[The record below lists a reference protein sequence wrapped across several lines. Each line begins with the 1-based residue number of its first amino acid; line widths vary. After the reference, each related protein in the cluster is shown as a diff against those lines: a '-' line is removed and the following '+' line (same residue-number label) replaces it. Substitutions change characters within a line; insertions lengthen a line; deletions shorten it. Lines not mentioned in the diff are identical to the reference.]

1 VASIR
6 DARNLQSLN
15 EGGKVRRDHRNE
27 YAFEVELL
35 AAVRVRASS
44 ESSAREAIPAALRA
58 PSADVIR
65 LANDANFVAGG
76 KGIVTEVTFSTE
88 EGSARL
94 VEVDGKPIRQ

>member
-1 VASIR
+1 MASIR
-6 DARNLQSLN
+6 DARKA
-15 EGGKVRRDHRNE
+15 GRVRRDHRNE

-35 AAVRVRASS
+35 AVVRVRASS
-44 ESSAREAIPAALRA
+44 ESSAREVIPAALRA